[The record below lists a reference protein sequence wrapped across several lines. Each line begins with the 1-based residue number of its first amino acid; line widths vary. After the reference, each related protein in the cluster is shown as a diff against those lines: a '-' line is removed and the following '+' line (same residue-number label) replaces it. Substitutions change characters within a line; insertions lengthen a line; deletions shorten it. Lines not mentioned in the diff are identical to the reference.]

1 MLRRA
6 QARFGFNHASLRAA
20 FPVVI
25 IGLLLLAVLT
35 ATLIALQQF
44 VDVGTVTIFYLI
56 AVLFAAIRGGVVP
69 AVICAIAAVAA
80 AAFFFYPPIYD
91 LRVYNPIHVVDII
104 LFIFVAIVT
113 GKLATDVRVAK
124 MREQA
129 DALRGALIN
138 SVSHELRTPLA
149 TIIGSA
155 SVLAQ
160 SVGVSQD
167 KNLAPLVQSLEE
179 EAIQLNDHIQNLL
192 DATRINA
199 HGVLPRKEWVDPND
213 IVNAA
218 LARRQAVLTEHRL
231 NIAIDDDLPMLFVD
245 AMLIKRSL
253 GQVIENAAKYSPR
266 YSTIAIRASQ
276 RDGRIVIAVKDRGRR
291 AGR

>member
-69 AVICAIAAVAA
+69 AVICAVAAVAA

-129 DALRGALIN
+129 DALRGALI
-138 SVSHELRTPLA
+138 ELRITRA
-149 TIIGSA
+149 A
-155 SVLAQ
+155 HAARNNYRV
-160 SVGVSQD
+160 SVGACTIGRRFSGQ
-167 KNLAPLVQSLEE
+167 KPC
-179 EAIQLNDHIQNLL
+179 
-192 DATRINA
+192 
-199 HGVLPRKEWVDPND
+199 
-213 IVNAA
+213 AA
-218 LARRQAVLTEHRL
+218 GAEPGGGSDSTQRPYTEPARRNPDQRTW
-231 NIAIDDDLPMLFVD
+231 
-245 AMLIKRSL
+245 
-253 GQVIENAAKYSPR
+253 GAA
-266 YSTIAIRASQ
+266 AQ
-276 RDGRIVIAVKDRGRR
+276 GMG
-291 AGR
+291 